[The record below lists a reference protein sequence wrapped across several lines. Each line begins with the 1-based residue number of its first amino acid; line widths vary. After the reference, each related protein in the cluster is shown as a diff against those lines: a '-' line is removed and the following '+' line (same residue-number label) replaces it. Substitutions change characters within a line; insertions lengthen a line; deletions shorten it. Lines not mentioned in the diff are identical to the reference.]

1 MRFRIPLWAEIAIA
15 ILVAIAISNLATILF
30 FQIEVEGRWQK
41 FGDEWLADRIG
52 DTANAILSAPEA
64 KRNDLVR
71 AFSKRHEH
79 YTIDAAPL
87 VQDKAPRD
95 TAAEKRIASHLTDGA
110 KSSDVRAISLPGVF
124 FTRHAGGFGLGLWP
138 FGDERGE
145 VHGFDGGGPR
155 LTTDGNVAFGPG
167 PGAPPP
173 PLPGEPQIVGGVS
186 PSAAGS
192 PAQGMTVTT
201 QVGPGPDPG
210 APPGAPGQGP
220 VFRTQLGPHPGGPP
234 PPPERMIVSIPTG
247 TGQWFNARV
256 GLGEFPSLPWVPI
269 FSATVAIA
277 MLMLAAVWTAR
288 RVAVPLQRLSAAAR
302 AMRRGE
308 PAPVVPETGPAAVR
322 DATRSFNAM
331 SRRLMATL
339 ESQRAMMVAIAHDLR
354 TPIATLRLRAE
365 FVEEP
370 EVKAKLLETLGEMQ
384 AMTEAVLDAARTGQT
399 GEAAR
404 TVDLSALAESL
415 VADMSEI
422 GADVTFASGA
432 TVQCVCRTSEI
443 RRALRNLI
451 ENAVRYGK
459 RATVT
464 VEAVGENAEVIVDDD
479 GPGIPEADLERVF
492 EPFARL
498 EGSRSK
504 ETGGYGLGLSIVRLI
519 ARSHGGDVKL
529 ENRAEGGLRARICLP
544 LNS

>member
-15 ILVAIAISNLATILF
+15 ILVALAISNLATILF
-30 FQIEVEGRWQK
+30 FQIEVEGRWEK
-41 FGDEWLADRIG
+41 FGDELLADRIG

-64 KRNDLVR
+64 KRAELAL

-79 YTIDAAPL
+79 YSIDPAPI
-87 VQDKAPRD
+87 VGDSATRD
-95 TAAEKRIASHLTDGA
+95 AAAEKRIASHLADSA
-110 KSSDVRAISLPGVF
+110 KNGIRVVSLPGIF
-124 FTRHAGGFGLGLWP
+124 HARRGGGGLGFGILS
-138 FGDERGE
+138 FGTERTQE
-145 VHGFDGGGPR
+145 FVGGPGQR
-155 LTTDGNVAFGPG
+155 ITTDGNVVYGPG

-173 PLPGEPQIVGGVS
+173 DTRVIGQTGGLPGLSGPTQGFGPPRGG
-186 PSAAGS
+186 PRDG
-192 PAQGMTVTT
+192 
-201 QVGPGPDPG
+201 
-210 APPGAPGQGP
+210 
-220 VFRTQLGPHPGGPP
+220 HGPP
-234 PPPERMIVSIPTG
+234 PPPERMIVSLPTG
-247 TGQWFNARV
+247 TGQWLNARV
-256 GLGEFPSLPWVPI
+256 GMAAELPSLPLVPI
-269 FSATVAIA
+269 FSAAVAIT

-288 RVAVPLQRLSAAAR
+288 RVAVPLHRLSAAAR

-331 SRRLMATL
+331 SRRLMSTL

-365 FVEEP
+365 F
-370 EVKAKLLETLGEMQ
+370 LEDQETKTRFLGTLDEMQ
-384 AMTEAVLDAARTGQT
+384 AMTEAVLEAARSAQT

-404 TVDLSALAESL
+404 AVDVSALAESL
-415 VADMSEI
+415 VADLNEI
-422 GADVTFASGA
+422 GADVTFTGG
-432 TVQCVCRTSEI
+432 TNVQCVCRTSEI

-459 RATVT
+459 RATVG
-464 VEAVGENAEVIVDDD
+464 VAAVGESVAITVDDE

-498 EGSRSK
+498 EDSRSK

-529 ENRAEGGLRARICLP
+529 ENRPEGGLRATLTLP
-544 LNS
+544 MNS